1 MSARLAWAG
10 IGSVAALA
18 LALAGALWW
27 TWPEPPPTA
36 PDPFVTLRDPE
47 PPPRP
52 KAPEGARN
60 LVLVIGCTVRA
71 DQTTP
76 YGGPPTTT
84 PALMAMAERGARLG
98 DLVTAAPWTRPA
110 STALLT
116 GHHAITVGMADP
128 SPVQDELRLADDVTT
143 LAEHLRDRGWH
154 TVGSTTNPNLNELYG
169 FRQGFD
175 TWRQLARLW
184 RQDGT
189 KQPGS
194 DAVRDALALLDADGV
209 SQDRPFFLFLVLI
222 DAHAP
227 HDATPQELLAQADG
241 GVPGQVV
248 AYRATLRRF
257 DDAVAQLVA
266 GLEQRGFDASDTVV
280 AVANDHGDGL
290 GWPREAG
297 RSHGRYLSPPAVGGV
312 LVVTGPDIPAGTVVP
327 GLASQVD
334 VAPTLASLAGAPGMP
349 TEGTDL
355 SGAILA
361 GTPTGEARVFSDTW
375 FQDVD
380 RAAVYTPDR
389 ACQHDFGD
397 PDAPHFPTAC
407 FDRASDPAFAHPLPA
422 GDALEELLQWRAE
435 RAGVPTVPARD
446 DPEVRRQL
454 RDLGYVDPDPD
465 PG

>member
-1 MSARLAWAG
+1 MSGRAVWLGAG
-10 IGSVAALA
+10 V
-18 LALAGALWW
+18 AGALAAGLGGLTWW
-27 TWPEPPPTA
+27 WWPEPPPTV
-36 PDPFVTLRDPE
+36 PDPFVTLRAE
-47 PPPRP
+47 SAPRP
-52 KAPEGARN
+52 DAPAGARN
-60 LVLVIGCTVRA
+60 LVLVVGCTVRA

-84 PALMAMAERGARLG
+84 PTLMALAQRGARLE

-110 STALLT
+110 STAILT
-116 GHHAITVGMADP
+116 GHHAITVGMADS
-128 SPVQDELRLADDVTT
+128 SPVQDELRLSDDVTT
-143 LAEHLRDRGWH
+143 LAEHLRDHGWH

-189 KQPGS
+189 KQPGD
-194 DAVRDALALLDADGV
+194 DAVRDALALLDADGAGR
-209 SQDRPFFLFLVLI
+209 DRPFFLFLVLI

-227 HDATPQELLAQADG
+227 HDATPKELLEQADG

-257 DDAVAQLVA
+257 DDAVGALVE
-266 GLEQRGFDASDTVV
+266 GLEQRGFDASDTVI

-297 RSHGRYLSPPAVGGV
+297 RSHGRYLSAPAVGGV
-312 LVVTGPDIPAGTVVP
+312 LVMTGPGIPAGEVVP

-334 VAPTLASLAGAPGMP
+334 VAPTLASLVGAPGMP

-355 SGAILA
+355 STAVLGGGA
-361 GTPTGEARVFSDTW
+361 TGEERVFADTW

-380 RAAVYTPDR
+380 RAAVYTAQL

-397 PDAPHFPTAC
+397 PEAPHFPTAC
-407 FDRASDPAFAHPLPA
+407 FDRATDAGHARPLPM
-422 GDALEELLQWRAE
+422 GDALEELRRWRSE
-435 RAGVPTVPARD
+435 RDGAPTLPAD
-446 DPEVRRQL
+446 EDPEVLKQL
-454 RDLGYVDPDPD
+454 RELGYVDPGPD